1 MRDRA
6 ILIIAV
12 GFGIILPIVMVFVL
26 LIS

>member
-12 GFGIILPIVMVFVL
+12 GFGIILSIVMVFVL
-26 LIS
+26 PIS

>member
-26 LIS
+26 PIS